1 MAYGQYPRLHD
12 LQPLDLSFSTMYS
25 SALWRTD
32 SDTIVFAKIN
42 KLPPPLS
49 KRPLFEINKHPGG
62 A

>member
-1 MAYGQYPRLHD
+1 MVYGQYPRLHD

-42 KLPPPLS
+42 KLPRLS
-49 KRPLFEINKHPGG
+49 QKDPCLK
-62 A
+62 